1 MPKQKD
7 LTVKSAKKKIL
18 KNCNIP
24 LKELVSE
31 DTDFEE
37 FNKNKGKA
45 GQLLELAIGKSL
57 DNSHKDFKD
66 GELKTYKAK
75 KDKSAKETIAI
86 TQISSNNIDDILKE
100 KPFKKSFLYNKI
112 ENTLFV
118 PTLKEGAPENWEFL
132 DAIQVNLKKEKNL
145 RRELKKD
152 YEKICKE
159 TKQNIEN
166 GDSLHTVSGKYIQI
180 RSKDT
185 KPYHKVHSEE
195 YDRDVSN
202 KNYAF
207 YFKKDFI
214 DEITKES

>member
-7 LTVKSAKKKIL
+7 LTIKSAKKKIL
-18 KNCNIP
+18 KNCNKP
-24 LKELVSE
+24 LKELVPE
-31 DTDFEE
+31 DTDFDE
-37 FNKNKGKA
+37 FNRNKGKT

-57 DNSHKDFKD
+57 DNKPKDFKD

-75 KDKSAKETIAI
+75 EDKSAKETIAI
-86 TQISSNNIDDILKE
+86 TQISSNNIDDILEE
-100 KPFKKSFLYNKI
+100 KPFTKSSLYNKVK
-112 ENTLFV
+112 NTLFV
-118 PTLKEGAPENWEFL
+118 PTLKEGNPKDWEFL
-132 DAIQVNLKKEKNL
+132 DAIQVNLKKDKSL

-166 GDSLHTVSGKYIQI
+166 GDTLHTVSGKYLQI

-185 KPYHKVHSEE
+185 KPYHKVHSEK
-195 YDRDVSN
+195 YNRDISN

-214 DEITKES
+214 NKIIRES